1 MKSRDYIVV
10 LVTASS
16 VQEADRIASVLL
28 ESKVAACVNITG
40 QIRSLF
46 WWEGK
51 IDQAQEMLL
60 VIKTKE
66 VLLEEVIRLV
76 RENHTYDVPEVI
88 ALPIVGGNP
97 SYLEWINSV
106 VE

>member
-1 MKSRDYIVV
+1 
-10 LVTASS
+10 
-16 VQEADRIASVLL
+16 
-28 ESKVAACVNITG
+28 
-40 QIRSLF
+40 
-46 WWEGK
+46 
-51 IDQAQEMLL
+51 MLL

-76 RENHTYDVPEVI
+76 RENHSYDVPEVI